1 MMVLGLTLVFEC
13 MILSMPVWAYTG
25 LTKAAMF
32 ISCVTADVS
41 QLQLCAEMDLLQTE
55 KVDSFWQG

>member
-1 MMVLGLTLVFEC
+1 M
-13 MILSMPVWAYTG
+13 LSLPVWAYTS